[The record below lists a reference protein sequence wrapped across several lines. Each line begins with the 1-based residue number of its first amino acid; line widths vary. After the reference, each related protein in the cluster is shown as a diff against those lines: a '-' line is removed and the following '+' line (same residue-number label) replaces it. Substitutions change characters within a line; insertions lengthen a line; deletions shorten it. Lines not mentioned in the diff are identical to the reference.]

1 METRGGAMR
10 LRGADY
16 SSELH
21 NSSNPTLDNVTV
33 TNCCRGIRIQDSIGA
48 YVKDCDVSNV
58 SDNAIY
64 FAAGSY
70 GDTLANDDGCR
81 NCTAD
86 NCTVTTAGQVA
97 FLSIGGGDNKFTNCS
112 MNGSRGAGVGVYNT
126 NGLIEVINC
135 NFTNANTAETV
146 TPWGANTDDF
156 GGGACGMSVK
166 ETDTNGIVIASG
178 CTFISGDGSV
188 YWKTPH
194 GVMQAIQNTVMLANF
209 PDSLVQPSS
218 APIDI
223 IPPFTYTQNNSLG
236 AETGV
241 ITIYGINTD
250 SLENLLAESEVV
262 RAQNQWPVV
271 SNLKIV
277 GNGAGAIWQDFKY
290 KYDLSAS
297 LLGGSVKPNKLH
309 IENIS
314 LVTSTIDDYAVYSKT
329 PTLTP
334 MKDVTI
340 SG

>member
-166 ETDTNGIVIASG
+166 ETDTSGIVIAAV
-178 CTFISGDGSV
+178 CTFNSGAGSV
-188 YWKTPH
+188 YWKTPP
-194 GVMQAIQNTVMLANF
+194 GVMQAINNTEELNNF
-209 PDSLVQPSS
+209 QVQVHSTS
-218 APIDI
+218 ALIQ
-223 IPPFTYTQNNSLG
+223 F
-236 AETGV
+236 
-241 ITIYGINTD
+241 
-250 SLENLLAESEVV
+250 
-262 RAQNQWPVV
+262 
-271 SNLKIV
+271 
-277 GNGAGAIWQDFKY
+277 
-290 KYDLSAS
+290 
-297 LLGGSVKPNKLH
+297 GG
-309 IENIS
+309 
-314 LVTSTIDDYAVYSKT
+314 
-329 PTLTP
+329 
-334 MKDVTI
+334 
-340 SG
+340 GGGGG